1 MDLENYDLETFD
13 IDTEGSL
20 KKEIDLVE
28 KFTEALI
35 TKGSKE
41 VIITKSNPADIET
54 KTIEI
59 EGTGNFIGVKNSII
73 NIPLEMIV
81 FPFFTNQKQK
91 RNVNFEYKF
100 TDVGITMRSKLSSFG
115 KEDKVYQP
123 SLLEKKVY
131 NYLIIMYEKNIEN
144 GITSEYI
151 EFEVSDFIENF
162 LGNKM
167 NSQYYVKVEQALKNL
182 KYTQYEFLIDNH
194 KKAGK
199 LKFESPRFYLL
210 DYSKLKH
217 GKRVFYRVSI
227 NSNIINKIIEKRYI
241 KYDSKNL
248 MEISDKDSVADRIYE
263 FISMKRFNTDRGSE
277 KVEVLAG
284 IVPLQ
289 TIKINKRVD
298 KEGKVVEYK
307 TSNMSFVKKRI
318 EKAFQVLVDLGY
330 LKAFRMNEDIKG
342 KITIDYVFNK
352 QKDNICHISSYLGN
366 RNPVEALEF
375 DIEEKSLGNI
385 HTYEKLDKELEKAK
399 RNIYFSKKY
408 SEKIHTLLIN
418 IAEEYNESFA
428 IEVIKKVYK
437 GLNAEIKTT
446 LQAYIKGVVNNYK
459 RELSAIDNL
468 KQEKIDFAEVYEAE
482 YTELKPKIEKPKE
495 EKVKIEKVKE
505 EEKASDGL
513 DATLMDI
520 YGNFSE
526 TKKAEVEEKA
536 KLLYQEDVG
545 MPLNPI
551 NLKIFNNEN
560 VKKLYIRRVLK
571 EMFGL

>member
-1 MDLENYDLETFD
+1 MDLEEYDIETFD
-13 IDTEGSL
+13 IDTKGSL
-20 KKEIDLVE
+20 KKELDIVE
-28 KFTEALI
+28 RFTKALI
-35 TKGSKE
+35 TKGNKE
-41 VIITKSNPADIET
+41 VIINKINLADIET

-73 NIPLEMIV
+73 NIPLEMII

-100 TDVGITMRSKLSSFG
+100 TDVGITMRSKLSAFG

-123 SLLEKKVY
+123 SLLEKKIY

-144 GITSEYI
+144 GINSEYI

-210 DYSKLKH
+210 DYAKLKI
-217 GKRVFYRVSI
+217 GKRVSYRVSI

-263 FISMKRFNTDRGSE
+263 FISMKRFNTDRGTE

-298 KEGKVVEYK
+298 KTGKIIEYK

-318 EKAFQVLVDLGY
+318 EKAFQVLVDLEY
-330 LKAFRMNEDIKG
+330 LKAFRMNEALDG
-342 KITIDYVFNK
+342 RITIDYVFNTS
-352 QKDNICHISSYLGN
+352 KDNICHISSYLGN
-366 RNPVEALEF
+366 KKPLEALEF
-375 DIEEKSLGNI
+375 DIEEKVLGNI
-385 HTYEKLDKELEKAK
+385 HTYEKLDKEILKAK

-408 SEKIHTLLIN
+408 TEKTYTLFVNLC
-418 IAEEYNESFA
+418 EEYDEDFVVE
-428 IEVIKKVYK
+428 ILKKVYK
-437 GLNAEIKTT
+437 GLNGEIQKT
-446 LQAYIKGVVNNYK
+446 LQAYISGVVNNYK
-459 RELSAIDNL
+459 RELIAL
-468 KQEKIDFAEVYEAE
+468 KENRQKKTLFEDIEEVEVIENKVKKEKKEKI
-482 YTELKPKIEKPKE
+482 
-495 EKVKIEKVKE
+495 KE
-505 EEKASDGL
+505 EEKPPENNIDE
-513 DATLMDI
+513 TLMDI
-520 YGNFSE
+520 YMNFSDA
-526 TKKAEVEEKA
+526 KKMEVEEKS

-545 MPLNPI
+545 APLNPVNI
-551 NLKIFNNEN
+551 RIFNNEN

>member
-1 MDLENYDLETFD
+1 MDLEKYDLETFD

-20 KKEIDLVE
+20 RREIDLVE
-28 KFTEALI
+28 RFTEALI

-41 VIITKSNPADIET
+41 VIINKIKPADIET

-100 TDVGITMRSKLSSFG
+100 TDVGITMRSKLSAFG

-144 GITSEYI
+144 GLNTEYI

-217 GKRVFYRVSI
+217 GKRVFYRVSL

-248 MEISDKDSVADRIYE
+248 MEISDRDSVADRIYE
-263 FISMKRFNTDRGSE
+263 FISMKRFNTDRGTE

-318 EKAFQVLVDLGY
+318 EKAFQVLADLQY
-330 LKAFRMNEDIKG
+330 LKAFRMNEGSDG
-342 KITIDYVFNK
+342 KITIDYVFNPL
-352 QKDNICHISSYLGN
+352 KDNICHISSYLGN
-366 RNPVEALEF
+366 RKPIEAIEF
-375 DIEEKSLGNI
+375 DIEEKALGNI
-385 HTYEKLDKELEKAK
+385 HTYERLNREIEKAK

-408 SEKIHTLLIN
+408 SEKTYSLFTNLCD
-418 IAEEYNESFA
+418 EYNEDFV
-428 IEVIKKVYK
+428 IEVVKKVYK
-437 GLNAEIKTT
+437 GLNGEIKKT
-446 LQAYIKGVVNNYK
+446 LQAYISGVVNNYK
-459 RELSAIDNL
+459 KELMAINEN
-468 KQEKIDFAEVYEAE
+468 KQTRLEFEDIEEIEVVEP
-482 YTELKPKIEKPKE
+482 TKL
-495 EKVKIEKVKE
+495 EKVHHKDGEKG
-505 EEKASDGL
+505 SDV
-513 DATLMDI
+513 DETLMDI
-520 YGNFSE
+520 YMNFSE
-526 TKKAEVEEKA
+526 
-536 KLLYQEDVG
+536 
-545 MPLNPI
+545 
-551 NLKIFNNEN
+551 
-560 VKKLYIRRVLK
+560 VKKDRKSTRLNSSHTYQSR
-571 EMFGL
+571 MPSSA

>member
-1 MDLENYDLETFD
+1 MDLEKYDLETFD

-20 KKEIDLVE
+20 RREIDLVE
-28 KFTEALI
+28 RFTEALI

-41 VIITKSNPADIET
+41 VIINKIKPADIET

-100 TDVGITMRSKLSSFG
+100 TDVGITMRSKLSAFG

-131 NYLIIMYEKNIEN
+131 NYLIVMYEKNIEN
-144 GITSEYI
+144 GLNTEYI

-217 GKRVFYRVSI
+217 GKRVFYRVSL

-248 MEISDKDSVADRIYE
+248 MEISDRDSVADRIYE
-263 FISMKRFNTDRGSE
+263 FISMKRFNTDRGTE

-318 EKAFQVLVDLGY
+318 EKAFQVLADLQY
-330 LKAFRMNEDIKG
+330 LKAFRMNEGSDG
-342 KITIDYVFNK
+342 KITIDYVFNPL
-352 QKDNICHISSYLGN
+352 KDNICHISSYLGN
-366 RNPVEALEF
+366 RKPIEAIEF
-375 DIEEKSLGNI
+375 DIEEKALGNI
-385 HTYEKLDKELEKAK
+385 HTYERLNREIEKAK

-408 SEKIHTLLIN
+408 SEKTYSLFTNLCD
-418 IAEEYNESFA
+418 EYNEDFV
-428 IEVIKKVYK
+428 IEVVKKVYK
-437 GLNAEIKTT
+437 GLNGEIKKT
-446 LQAYIKGVVNNYK
+446 LQAYISGVVNNYK
-459 RELSAIDNL
+459 KELMAINEN
-468 KQEKIDFAEVYEAE
+468 KQTRLEFEDIEEIEVVEP
-482 YTELKPKIEKPKE
+482 TKL
-495 EKVKIEKVKE
+495 EKVHHKDGEKG
-505 EEKASDGL
+505 SDV
-513 DATLMDI
+513 DETLMDI
-520 YGNFSE
+520 YMNFSE
-526 TKKAEVEEKA
+526 VKKLEVEEKA
-536 KLLYQEDVG
+536 KGLYQEDVG
-545 MPLNPI
+545 TQLNPI

>member
-1 MDLENYDLETFD
+1 MDLEKYDLETFD
-13 IDTEGSL
+13 IDTKGSL
-20 KKEIDLVE
+20 KREIDLVE
-28 KFTEALI
+28 RFTEALI

-41 VIITKSNPADIET
+41 VIINKIKPVDIET

-100 TDVGITMRSKLSSFG
+100 TDVGITMRSKLSAFG

-144 GITSEYI
+144 GINSEYI

-248 MEISDKDSVADRIYE
+248 MEITDKDSVADRIYE
-263 FISMKRFNTDRGSE
+263 FISMKRFNTDRGTE

-318 EKAFQVLVDLGY
+318 EKAFQVLADLHY
-330 LKAFRMNEDIKG
+330 LKTFRMNEGLDG
-342 KITIDYVFNK
+342 KITIDYVFNP

-366 RNPVEALEF
+366 RKPIEAIEF
-375 DIEEKSLGNI
+375 DIEEKELGNI
-385 HTYEKLDKELEKAK
+385 HTYEKLNREIEKAK

-408 SEKIHTLLIN
+408 SEKTYTLFTNLCD
-418 IAEEYNESFA
+418 EYGEDFVV
-428 IEVIKKVYK
+428 EVVKKVHK
-437 GLNAEIKTT
+437 GLNGEIKKT
-446 LQAYIKGVVNNYK
+446 LQAYISGVVNNYK
-459 RELSAIDNL
+459 KELMAISEN
-468 KQEKIDFAEVYEAE
+468 KQTRLDFEDIEEVQIIEPIKTEKEHNKEVEKSSDIDE
-482 YTELKPKIEKPKE
+482 
-495 EKVKIEKVKE
+495 
-505 EEKASDGL
+505 
-513 DATLMDI
+513 TLLDI
-520 YGNFSE
+520 YTNFSE
-526 TKKAEVEEKA
+526 AKKLEVEEKA
-536 KLLYQEDVG
+536 KGLYQEDVG
-545 MPLNPI
+545 TPLNPI

>member
-1 MDLENYDLETFD
+1 MNSEKFDLETFD

-20 KKEIDLVE
+20 RKELDLVE
-28 KFTEALI
+28 SFTEALI

-41 VIITKSNPADIET
+41 VIINKVKLNDIET

-100 TDVGITMRSKLSSFG
+100 TDVGITMRSKLSAFG

-123 SLLEKKVY
+123 SLLEKKIY
-131 NYLIIMYEKNIEN
+131 NFLIIMYEKNIEN
-144 GITSEYI
+144 GLNTEYI

-167 NSQYYVKVEQALKNL
+167 NSQYYIKVEQALKNL

-248 MEISDKDSVADRIYE
+248 MEITDKDSVADRIYE
-263 FISMKRFNTDRGSE
+263 FISMKRFNTDRGTE

-289 TIKINKRVD
+289 TLKINKRID
-298 KEGKVVEYK
+298 KDGNVIEYK

-318 EKAFQVLVDLGY
+318 EKAFQVLVDLQY
-330 LKAFRMNEDIKG
+330 LKAFRMNEAMDG
-342 KITIDYVFNK
+342 RITIDYVFNTA
-352 QKDNICHISSYLGN
+352 KDNICHISSYLGN
-366 RNPVEALEF
+366 KKQTVEAIEF

-385 HTYEKLDKELEKAK
+385 HTYVKFDKELEKTK
-399 RNIYFSKKY
+399 KNIYFSKKFN
-408 SEKIHTLLIN
+408 EKIYTLLI
-418 IAEEYNESFA
+418 ELCDEYGEDFVCE
-428 IEVIKKVYK
+428 ILRKVYK
-437 GLNAEIKTT
+437 GLNGEIKKT
-446 LQAYIKGVVNNYK
+446 LQAYINGVVNNYK
-459 RELSAIDNL
+459 KELLAMNMTNQSKLNFD
-468 KQEKIDFAEVYEAE
+468 EAEVVEA
-482 YTELKPKIEKPKE
+482 KVSPKE
-495 EKVKIEKVKE
+495 EKVVQKE
-505 EEKASDGL
+505 EEKSNEM
-513 DATLMDI
+513 DATLLDI
-520 YGNFSE
+520 YSNFSQQ
-526 TKKAEVEEKA
+526 KKTEVEEKA
-536 KLLYQEDVG
+536 KLLYQDDVG

>member
-1 MDLENYDLETFD
+1 VDLEKYDLETFD

-20 KKEIDLVE
+20 KREIDLVE
-28 KFTEALI
+28 RFTEALI

-41 VIITKSNPADIET
+41 VIINKIKPADIET

-100 TDVGITMRSKLSSFG
+100 TDVGITMRSKLSAFG

-144 GITSEYI
+144 GINSEYI

-248 MEISDKDSVADRIYE
+248 MEITDKDSVADRIYE
-263 FISMKRFNTDRGSE
+263 FISMKRFNTDRGTE

-298 KEGKVVEYK
+298 KEGKIVEYK

-318 EKAFQVLVDLGY
+318 EKAFQVLADLQY
-330 LKAFRMNEDIKG
+330 LKTFRMNEGLDG
-342 KITIDYVFNK
+342 KITIDYVFNP

-366 RNPVEALEF
+366 RKPIEAIEF
-375 DIEEKSLGNI
+375 DIEEKELGNI
-385 HTYEKLDKELEKAK
+385 HTYEKLNREIEKAK

-408 SEKIHTLLIN
+408 SEKTYTLFTNLCD
-418 IAEEYNESFA
+418 EYSEDFVV
-428 IEVIKKVYK
+428 EVVKKVQK
-437 GLNAEIKTT
+437 GLNGEIKKT
-446 LQAYIKGVVNNYK
+446 LQAYISGVVNNYK
-459 RELSAIDNL
+459 KELMAISEN
-468 KQEKIDFAEVYEAE
+468 KQTRLDFEDIEEVQVIE
-482 YTELKPKIEKPKE
+482 PIKIEKEHNKE
-495 EKVKIEKVKE
+495 V
-505 EEKASDGL
+505 EKASDI
-513 DATLMDI
+513 DETLMDI
-520 YGNFSE
+520 YTNFSE
-526 TKKAEVEEKA
+526 AKKLEVEEKA
-536 KLLYQEDVG
+536 KGLYQEDVG
-545 MPLNPI
+545 TPLNPI

>member
-1 MDLENYDLETFD
+1 MDLEKYDLETFD

-20 KKEIDLVE
+20 KREIDLVE

-167 NSQYYVKVEQALKNL
+167 NSQYYVKVEQSLKNL

-210 DYSKLKH
+210 DYSKLKN

-318 EKAFQVLVDLGY
+318 EKAFQVLVDLSY
-330 LKAFRMNEDIKG
+330 LKAFRMNEDVKG
-342 KITIDYVFNK
+342 KITIDYIFNK

-375 DIEEKSLGNI
+375 DIEEKALGNI

-408 SEKIHTLLIN
+408 SEKIYALLIN
-418 IAEEYNESFA
+418 IAEEYNENFA

-459 RELSAIDNL
+459 KELSAIENL
-468 KQEKIDFAEVYEAE
+468 KQEKINFAEVYEAE
-482 YTELKPKIEKPKE
+482 YTELKFKTEKPKE
-495 EKVKIEKVKE
+495 EKAKVEKAKE
-505 EEKASDGL
+505 EEKVNDGL
-513 DATLMDI
+513 DATLMNI

-526 TKKAEVEEKA
+526 AKKIEVEEKA
-536 KLLYQEDVG
+536 KLLYQDDVG

>member
-1 MDLENYDLETFD
+1 
-13 IDTEGSL
+13 
-20 KKEIDLVE
+20 
-28 KFTEALI
+28 
-35 TKGSKE
+35 
-41 VIITKSNPADIET
+41 
-54 KTIEI
+54 
-59 EGTGNFIGVKNSII
+59 
-73 NIPLEMIV
+73 
-81 FPFFTNQKQK
+81 
-91 RNVNFEYKF
+91 
-100 TDVGITMRSKLSSFG
+100 
-115 KEDKVYQP
+115 
-123 SLLEKKVY
+123 
-131 NYLIIMYEKNIEN
+131 MYEKNIEN
-144 GITSEYI
+144 GLNTEYI

-217 GKRVFYRVSI
+217 GKRVFYRVSL

-248 MEISDKDSVADRIYE
+248 MEISDRDSVADRIYE
-263 FISMKRFNTDRGSE
+263 FISMKRFNTDRGTE

-318 EKAFQVLVDLGY
+318 EKAFQVLADLQY
-330 LKAFRMNEDIKG
+330 LKAFRMNEGSDG
-342 KITIDYVFNK
+342 KITIDYVFNPL
-352 QKDNICHISSYLGN
+352 KDNICHISSYLGN
-366 RNPVEALEF
+366 RKPIEAIEF
-375 DIEEKSLGNI
+375 DIEEKALGNI
-385 HTYEKLDKELEKAK
+385 HTYEKLNREIEKAK

-408 SEKIHTLLIN
+408 SEKTYSLFTNLCD
-418 IAEEYNESFA
+418 EYNEDFV
-428 IEVIKKVYK
+428 IEVVKKVYK
-437 GLNAEIKTT
+437 GLNGEIKKT
-446 LQAYIKGVVNNYK
+446 LQAYISGVVNNYK
-459 RELSAIDNL
+459 KELMAINEN
-468 KQEKIDFAEVYEAE
+468 KQTRLEFEDIEEIEVVEP
-482 YTELKPKIEKPKE
+482 TKL
-495 EKVKIEKVKE
+495 EKVHNKDGEKG
-505 EEKASDGL
+505 SDV
-513 DATLMDI
+513 DETLMDI
-520 YGNFSE
+520 YMNFSE
-526 TKKAEVEEKA
+526 VKKLEVEEKA
-536 KLLYQEDVG
+536 KGLYQEDVG
-545 MPLNPI
+545 TQLNPI

>member
-1 MDLENYDLETFD
+1 MDLEKYDLETFD

-20 KKEIDLVE
+20 RREIDLVE
-28 KFTEALI
+28 RFTEALI

-41 VIITKSNPADIET
+41 VIINKIKPADIET

-100 TDVGITMRSKLSSFG
+100 TDVGITMRSKLSAFG

-144 GITSEYI
+144 GLNTEYI

-217 GKRVFYRVSI
+217 GKRVFYRVSL

-248 MEISDKDSVADRIYE
+248 MEISDRDSVADRIYE
-263 FISMKRFNTDRGSE
+263 FISMKRFNTDRGTE

-318 EKAFQVLVDLGY
+318 EKAFQVLADLQY
-330 LKAFRMNEDIKG
+330 LKAFRMNEGSDG
-342 KITIDYVFNK
+342 KITIDYVFNPL
-352 QKDNICHISSYLGN
+352 KDNICHISSYLGN
-366 RNPVEALEF
+366 RKPIEAIEF
-375 DIEEKSLGNI
+375 DIEEKALGNI
-385 HTYEKLDKELEKAK
+385 HTYERLNREIEKAK

-408 SEKIHTLLIN
+408 SEKTYSLFTNLCD
-418 IAEEYNESFA
+418 EYNEDFV
-428 IEVIKKVYK
+428 IEVVKKVYK
-437 GLNAEIKTT
+437 GLNGEIKKT
-446 LQAYIKGVVNNYK
+446 LQAYISGVVNNYK
-459 RELSAIDNL
+459 KELMAINEN
-468 KQEKIDFAEVYEAE
+468 KQTRLEFEDIEEIEVVEP
-482 YTELKPKIEKPKE
+482 TKL
-495 EKVKIEKVKE
+495 EKVHNKDGEKG
-505 EEKASDGL
+505 SDV
-513 DATLMDI
+513 DETLMDI
-520 YGNFSE
+520 YMNFSE
-526 TKKAEVEEKA
+526 VKKLEVEEKA
-536 KLLYQEDVG
+536 KGLYQEDVG
-545 MPLNPI
+545 TQLNPI

>member
-1 MDLENYDLETFD
+1 VDLEKYDLETFD

-20 KKEIDLVE
+20 KREIDLVE
-28 KFTEALI
+28 RFTEALI

-41 VIITKSNPADIET
+41 VIINKIKPADIET

-100 TDVGITMRSKLSSFG
+100 TDVGITMRSKLSAFG

-144 GITSEYI
+144 GINSEYI

-248 MEISDKDSVADRIYE
+248 MEITDKDSVADRIYE
-263 FISMKRFNTDRGSE
+263 FISMKRFNTDRGTE

-289 TIKINKRVD
+289 TIKINKRID

-318 EKAFQVLVDLGY
+318 EKAFQVLADLQY
-330 LKAFRMNEDIKG
+330 LKTFRMNEGLDG
-342 KITIDYVFNK
+342 KITIDYVFNP

-366 RNPVEALEF
+366 RKPIEAIEF
-375 DIEEKSLGNI
+375 DIEEKELGNI
-385 HTYEKLDKELEKAK
+385 HTYEKLNREIEKAK

-408 SEKIHTLLIN
+408 SEKTYTLFTNLCD
-418 IAEEYNESFA
+418 EYSEDFVV
-428 IEVIKKVYK
+428 EVVKKVQK
-437 GLNAEIKTT
+437 GLNGEIKKT
-446 LQAYIKGVVNNYK
+446 LQAYISGVVNNYK
-459 RELSAIDNL
+459 KELMAISEN
-468 KQEKIDFAEVYEAE
+468 KQTRLDFEDIEEVQVIE
-482 YTELKPKIEKPKE
+482 PIKIEKEHNKE
-495 EKVKIEKVKE
+495 V
-505 EEKASDGL
+505 EKASDI
-513 DATLMDI
+513 DETLMDI
-520 YGNFSE
+520 YTNFSE
-526 TKKAEVEEKA
+526 AKKLEVEEKA
-536 KLLYQEDVG
+536 KGLYQEDVG
-545 MPLNPI
+545 TPLNPI